1 MPAMDDDAL
10 AIGEVVART
19 GLTERTLRYYE
30 ELGLLSPTRDGAG
43 RRRYDPASLDR
54 LYRVRL
60 QRELGTPLNQM
71 RPDDADV
78 LALTGEHLAA
88 LDSQITA
95 LARRR
100 ERVRA
105 VQDRL
110 LRGTPPVPAEL
121 LDLLSGLAAEETVP
135 TRRLTLLVY
144 RDLAAAHEHLVR
156 VLGFGA
162 GPVTRDDDGRAVH
175 AEVYVGDGV
184 VWLHPELPSAR
195 LASPATAGSASACL
209 AVEVD
214 DVDAHHA
221 RLVAAGARIDYEPTD
236 MPYGVR
242 ECGVRDLEDHLWS
255 FQQHLIDARVDAR
268 TDAEEVR

>member
-1 MPAMDDDAL
+1 MT
-10 AIGEVVART
+10 IGEVVAQT

-30 ELGLLSPTRDGAG
+30 ELGLLEPTRDTGG
-43 RRRYDPASLDR
+43 RRRYDAGALDR

-60 QRELGTPLNQM
+60 QRELGTPLAQV

-78 LALTGEHLAA
+78 LALTGEHLAGLDTEIAA
-88 LDSQITA
+88 LS
-95 LARRR
+95 RRR
-100 ERVRA
+100 VRVRA

-110 LRGTPPVPAEL
+110 LRGTAPAPAEL
-121 LDLLSGLAAEETVP
+121 VDLLADLVAEETVP

-144 RDLAAAHEHLVR
+144 RDLAAAHTHLVE

-162 GPVTRDDDGRAVH
+162 GPLTRDDDGRAVH

-214 DVDAHHA
+214 DVEAHHA
-221 RLVAAGARIDYEPTD
+221 RLLTAGAQIDYPPTD

-242 ECGVRDLEDHLWS
+242 EYGVRDLEHHLWS
-255 FQQHLIDARVDAR
+255 FQQPL
-268 TDAEEVR
+268 TEETR

>member
-1 MPAMDDDAL
+1 MS
-10 AIGEVVART
+10 IGEVVART

-30 ELGLLSPTRDGAG
+30 ELGLLEPARDGGG
-43 RRRYDPASLDR
+43 RRRYDPGTLDR

-60 QRELGTPLNQM
+60 QRELGTPLAQV

-78 LALTGEHLAA
+78 LGLTGDHLAG
-88 LDSQITA
+88 LDSEIAA

-110 LRGTPPVPAEL
+110 LRGTAPAPAEL
-121 LDLLSGLAAEETVP
+121 LDLLAGLSTEETLP

-144 RDLAAAHEHLVR
+144 RDLAAAHAHLVE

-162 GPVTRDDDGRAVH
+162 GPVTRDDGGRVVH
-175 AEVYVGDGV
+175 AEVHVGDGV
-184 VWLHPELPSAR
+184 VWLHPELPAAR
-195 LASPATAGSASACL
+195 LASPVTAGSASACL

-214 DVDAHHA
+214 DVEAHHA
-221 RLVAAGARIDYEPTD
+221 RLVAAGARVDYAPTD

-242 ECGVRDLEDHLWS
+242 EYGVRDPEDHLWS
-255 FQQHLIDARVDAR
+255 FQQPAPDAPSELDAPYEADARP
-268 TDAEEVR
+268 EETR